1 MKSLWVLLDKVFVLS
16 VGAWLAIFS
25 LEILIMIVKQAL
37 YPESTPNYSEFG
49 DYCFDSFVGTR
60 SKVFMKLVFGPTF
73 MVKLVVYFSVTA
85 D

>member
-1 MKSLWVLLDKVFVLS
+1 
-16 VGAWLAIFS
+16 
-25 LEILIMIVKQAL
+25 MIVKQAL

-60 SKVFMKLVFGPTF
+60 SKALMLLVFGPTF